1 LVAKD
6 VFQGNKTMNK
16 QIQQYGRRAFTL
28 IELMVVIAV
37 IAVLAVIGSAAVH
50 SALDQASSAA
60 ETSAGKS
67 LVAALQSAAADN
79 GGRYPLAFDPDARD
93 VLDPQGKRIG
103 MKQIRERYPFR
114 LAPYF
119 GYDIDG
125 TLLVGKNKRQI
136 MKAMNLSKPEGTM
149 YYYGVSAFPSLGINR
164 HFVGGASA
172 NSTEAVKTVA
182 QSDRSIIAF
191 ASAGTTE
198 VEGYEYVRAPG
209 APGGAWAGG
218 KWTEESDP
226 GSYGYVHPRHNSKAV
241 VAFLDGSVRKM
252 SLEELRDMRL
262 WSRNAANADDPSY
275 TAGN

>member
-1 LVAKD
+1 MRA
-6 VFQGNKTMNK
+6 KTMINGK
-16 QIQQYGRRAFTL
+16 KAFTL
-28 IELMVVIAV
+28 LELMVVVAV
-37 IAVLAVIGSAAVH
+37 VALLAALGSVAVH
-50 SALDQASSAA
+50 SAMDRASSAA
-60 ETSAGKS
+60 EVSAGRS

-79 GGRYPLAFDPDARD
+79 GGRFPLAFDPAAQD
-93 VLDPQGKRIG
+93 VMDPQGKKIR

-125 TLLVGKNKRQI
+125 TLLVGKNKGQI
-136 MKAMNLSKPEGTM
+136 MKAMNLPKPEGTM

-182 QSDRSIIAF
+182 QGDHSIIAF

-209 APGGAWAGG
+209 APGGAWGSG
-218 KWTEESDP
+218 KWTEKSDP
-226 GSYGYVHPRHNSKAV
+226 GNYGYVHPRHDGKAV
-241 VAFLDGSVRKM
+241 VAFLDGSVKKM

-262 WSRNAANADDPSY
+262 WSRNAAINDDPNYAASE
-275 TAGN
+275 